1 MAVRTAR
8 MQISSIHKHIRVSSL
23 LAAAGL
29 VALFVLYTSGIS
41 RNPPG
46 FYMDESAT
54 AYNAYLISRT
64 GADEAGQVLPLL
76 VQWYT
81 GPSTSFVNA
90 TTMYLMAIF
99 FRIVPP
105 SVMAA
110 RMFAAFW
117 MFSACLLLGLLARR
131 ISGRKSIGII
141 VAGTALLTPWL
152 FEVGRLVWDAHFVP
166 MAVVLFLFAAYS
178 AQTKEK
184 WTWREIAMLAGSLS
198 LLTYGYFSGRVLA
211 PLFALGL
218 LFFATT
224 RDRLFGIIKVWLV
237 YAITLVPTLI
247 FSWRHPGALA
257 NRFELATYIKPGVS
271 WRDSATEF
279 VRRYLEDQS
288 VIGLLQTGHPLPRH
302 HVIQV
307 GGVFFF
313 ATFSL
318 VMLGLLIVVVH
329 RLREPWW
336 RFCLYG
342 LAASIMP
349 GAITYEP
356 FHALR
361 LLALPIFLL
370 LLTVP
375 TLEWLLDFG
384 EEKTQSSVRNVEG
397 LSFVPRPV
405 RFAVL
410 GFLLT
415 LTIFEAARFQRI
427 YRRYGPERGVF
438 FDAPYKE
445 AYDAAVAQPQRPI
458 FLRDGFYGPSYIN
471 GLWYAAVEGR
481 PRPEFVHLASDAN
494 PPSGAIV
501 LSSEQNC
508 EKCEMIKRSGIY
520 LLYRQ
525 K

>member
-1 MAVRTAR
+1 VRTSR
-8 MQISSIHKHIRVSSL
+8 MQIPSIRKHIRVGTILSGF
-23 LAAAGL
+23 AL

-54 AYNAYLISRT
+54 AYNAYMMSRT
-64 GADEAGQVLPLL
+64 GHPEFGPRFPLL
-76 VQWYT
+76 IQWYT
-81 GPSTSFVNA
+81 GPSTSYVNPA
-90 TTMYLMAIF
+90 TMYLMAVF
-99 FRIVPP
+99 FRFVPP
-105 SVMAA
+105 SVVAA

-117 MFSACLLLGLLARR
+117 MFSACLLLGVLAKRL
-131 ISGRKSIGII
+131 SGRKSVGII
-141 VAGTALLTPWL
+141 VGGTALLTPW
-152 FEVGRLVWDAHFVP
+152 FVEVGRLVWDAHFVP
-166 MAVVLFLFAAYS
+166 MAVMLFLLAAYR
-178 AQTKEK
+178 AQSKET
-184 WTWREIAMLAGSLS
+184 WSWREVAMLAGSLG
-198 LLTYGYFSGRVLA
+198 LLTYGYFAGRVLA

-271 WRDSATEF
+271 WRDSAAEF
-279 VRRYLEDQS
+279 IRRYLEDQS

-302 HVIQV
+302 HVIDA

-313 ATFSL
+313 ATFFL
-318 VMLGLLIVVVH
+318 AMLGFLIVVVRH
-329 RLREPWW
+329 LGEPWW
-336 RFCLYG
+336 RFTLYG
-342 LAASIMP
+342 LAVSIVP
-349 GAITYEP
+349 GAITFEP

-375 TLEWLLDFG
+375 ALEWLLDFG
-384 EEKTQSSVRNVEG
+384 EEKTQSSVRNEG

-458 FLRDGFYGPSYIN
+458 FLRDGFYGPSYVN

-481 PRPEFVHLASDAN
+481 PRPQFVHLASGAN

-508 EKCEMIKRSGIY
+508 EECQIIKRSGIY

>member
-1 MAVRTAR
+1 MDVQTLHNKKNLRR
-8 MQISSIHKHIRVSSL
+8 L
-23 LAAAGL
+23 LLVAAI
-29 VALFVLYTSGIS
+29 VALFALYTAGIT

-64 GADEAGQVLPLL
+64 GAGEFGPRFPLL
-76 VQWYT
+76 VQWY
-81 GPSTSFVNA
+81 A
-90 TTMYLMAIF
+90 
-99 FRIVPP
+99 PP
-105 SVMAA
+105 SASYVNPVTIYLLAIVFRFLPPSILVA

-117 MFSACLLLGLLARR
+117 MFTACLLLGVLARR
-131 ISGRKSIGII
+131 ISSRTIIGII
-141 VAGTALLTPWL
+141 VGGTALLTPWL
-152 FEVGRLVWDAHFVP
+152 FEESRLVWDAHFIP
-166 MAVVLFLFAAYS
+166 MAVMLFLLATHS
-178 AQTKEK
+178 AHTKEK

-257 NRFELATYIKPGVS
+257 NRFELATYIKRGVS
-271 WRDSATEF
+271 WRDSAAEF
-279 VRRYLEDQS
+279 IRRYLEDQS

-370 LLTVP
+370 LLMVP
-375 TLEWLLDFG
+375 ALEWLLDFG

-445 AYDAAVAQPQRPI
+445 AYDAVVAQPQRPI

-481 PRPEFVHLASDAN
+481 PRREFVHLASGVN

>member
-1 MAVRTAR
+1 
-8 MQISSIHKHIRVSSL
+8 
-23 LAAAGL
+23 
-29 VALFVLYTSGIS
+29 
-41 RNPPG
+41 
-46 FYMDESAT
+46 
-54 AYNAYLISRT
+54 
-64 GADEAGQVLPLL
+64 
-76 VQWYT
+76 
-81 GPSTSFVNA
+81 
-90 TTMYLMAIF
+90 
-99 FRIVPP
+99 
-105 SVMAA
+105 
-110 RMFAAFW
+110 
-117 MFSACLLLGLLARR
+117 
-131 ISGRKSIGII
+131 
-141 VAGTALLTPWL
+141 
-152 FEVGRLVWDAHFVP
+152 
-166 MAVVLFLFAAYS
+166 
-178 AQTKEK
+178 
-184 WTWREIAMLAGSLS
+184 
-198 LLTYGYFSGRVLA
+198 
-211 PLFALGL
+211 
-218 LFFATT
+218 
-224 RDRLFGIIKVWLV
+224 
-237 YAITLVPTLI
+237 
-247 FSWRHPGALA
+247 
-257 NRFELATYIKPGVS
+257 
-271 WRDSATEF
+271 
-279 VRRYLEDQS
+279 
-288 VIGLLQTGHPLPRH
+288 
-302 HVIQV
+302 
-307 GGVFFF
+307 
-313 ATFSL
+313 
-318 VMLGLLIVVVH
+318 LLIVVIH

-370 LLTVP
+370 LVMVP
-375 TLEWLLDFG
+375 ALEWLLDFG
-384 EEKTQSSVRNVEG
+384 EEKTQSSVRNLEG
-397 LSFVPRPV
+397 LSFVPRSA

-481 PRPEFVHLASDAN
+481 PRREFVHLASGVN